1 MWESDSLGGPRGQIA
16 VFHSV
21 GLSPEACGT
30 RGVTAELTKDGQH
43 RDEVFA

>member
-1 MWESDSLGGPRGQIA
+1 MKSLTGVGRKGLAWIWESDSLGGPRGQIA

-30 RGVTAELTKDGQH
+30 
-43 RDEVFA
+43 